1 MSFMHQKNFYL
12 SAAAMLALLTGL
24 NDTAIANPGAGR
36 MYGKG
41 APFKI
46 RDLPAQSQLRK
57 ALEKLPSTAKTKAMK
72 RLHEFSFPANDAN
85 TLQVDQDGGVYYIEA
100 VTPEPGASSSMTA
113 EVSAA
118 AALPATGVFK
128 LHSLP
133 GASRTVFLDFDGHV
147 ISGTAWNSTNPTLTA
162 VPYDTDGDASAF
174 SDNELNRIHEIW
186 HRVAEDFE
194 PFNIDVTTEVPAA
207 FGPTVGRVLITQDVD
222 QYGLAMPSKGAGGVA
237 YVNVFGRSD
246 YVIKYSPALVY
257 YNNLGLAS
265 TAEASSHEF
274 GHNLGLSHDG
284 TSTAGYYTGLGSGN
298 SSWAPIMGASYYKN
312 VTEWSK
318 GEYPDANN
326 TQDDIGII
334 ATKLTFKADDHGN
347 TNDVAS
353 LLAVESD
360 GSILATTPQDDPGNT
375 VPDNKGIIET
385 QGDIDVFALDVG
397 AGAVNIAVTPAWA
410 VAIPHP
416 DVTGTLIRAANLDVK
431 ATLYDASGFE
441 ISASDPLDN
450 TNAVINTSVSAGRYY
465 LAITGVGNAST
476 PYSSYGSQ
484 GEFFITGTVPPVSD
498 ITPPAPNPSW
508 QTVPTAQNDTSIA
521 MAATAASDVSGTVE
535 YQFLCVAGGTGC
547 VNSAWQ
553 TSPNYVIS
561 GLAPATSYTFQVKA
575 RDAFDNQTPASSP
588 ATATTAAS
596 INPNLVAN
604 DDTASVDEDGA
615 TIIPVLSND
624 SVSGGNSLSIVS
636 VGTPGHGVAT
646 NNNDGTITYKPS
658 TNFYG
663 SDSFTYTI
671 SDGVGG
677 SASATVAITVN
688 PVNDAPVA
696 VNDTATVR
704 VKKTVSIKVLSNDTD
719 VDADKLV
726 IVSTTK
732 GTIIN
737 GQTLSYIGTTVG
749 TDTFA
754 YTVSDGKGGLASAS
768 VTVTVK
774 R

>member
-1 MSFMHQKNFYL
+1 MHQNHFYL
-12 SAAAMLALLTGL
+12 SAAATLALLTAL
-24 NDTAIANPGAGR
+24 NDTAIANPGVGR
-36 MYGKG
+36 MYGKD
-41 APFKI
+41 APFQV
-46 RDLPAQSQLRK
+46 RDLPAQSRLRK
-57 ALEKLPSTAKTKAMK
+57 ALEKLPSTARKKAMK

-85 TLQVDQDGGVYYIEA
+85 TLQVDQEGGVFYIDAETPA
-100 VTPEPGASSSMTA
+100 PESATSSTITEGVTAAS
-113 EVSAA
+113 
-118 AALPATGVFK
+118 ALPAGEVFK

-147 ISGTAWNSTNPTLTA
+147 ISGTAWNSTYPTLTA
-162 VPYDTDGDASAF
+162 VPYDTDGDASSF

-186 HRVAEDFE
+186 HRVAEDFA
-194 PFNIDVTTEVPAA
+194 PFNIDVTTEIPAV

-222 QYGLAMPSKGAGGVA
+222 QYGLAMPSQGAGGVA

-246 YVIKYSPALVY
+246 YATKYSPALVY
-257 YNNLGLAS
+257 YNHLGLAS

-284 TSTAGYYTGLGSGN
+284 TSTASYYSGLGSGY
-298 SSWAPIMGASYYKN
+298 SSWAPIMGASYYKH

-326 TQDDIGII
+326 TQDDISII

-375 VPDNKGIIET
+375 FPANKGIIET
-385 QGDIDVFALDVG
+385 KGDVDVFALDVG
-397 AGAVNIAVTPAWA
+397 AGTVNISVTPAWA
-410 VAIPHP
+410 VVIPHP
-416 DVTGTLIRAANLDVK
+416 DVTGTLIRGANLDVK

-441 ISASDPLDN
+441 IGTSDPLDN

-465 LAITGVGNAST
+465 LAITGVGNSSI
-476 PYSSYGSQ
+476 PYSSYGSE

-498 ITPPAPNPSW
+498 TTPPAPNPDW
-508 QTVPTAQNDTSIA
+508 KTAPAAQNDNSIA
-521 MAATAASDVSGTVE
+521 MESTVASDASGTVE
-535 YQFLCVAGGTGC
+535 YQFSCIDGGTGC

-553 TSPNYVIS
+553 ASPNYVIS

-575 RDAFDNQTPASSP
+575 RDAFGNQTPASSP

-596 INPNLVAN
+596 INPNPVAN
-604 DDTASVDEDGA
+604 DDTASVEEDG
-615 TIIPVLSND
+615 TTTLPVLSND

-646 NNNDGTITYKPS
+646 INNDGTIAYKPS
-658 TNFYG
+658 ANFYG

-671 SDGVGG
+671 SDGIGG
-677 SASATVAITVN
+677 SASATVNITVN

-704 VKKTVSIKVLSNDTD
+704 VKKTVSINVLSNDSD
-719 VDADKLV
+719 VDADTLS
-726 IVSTTK
+726 IISTTK
-732 GTIIN
+732 GKIVN
-737 GQTLSYIGTTVG
+737 GQTLSYTGTAIG
-749 TDTFA
+749 TDTFT